1 MAGAGVFPKVSGD
14 LIYYQDYNTIR
25 TTIAGVLGT
34 GSGASGYGQA
44 LSSSA
49 VTQGAKITETHWD
62 NLRSDIDKCLTHQ
75 SGSSSLTNVTTS
87 NKITYTVVNAYK
99 TGADTAVTN
108 KDLVSGA
115 TQSSLSTGVSSNYAV
130 GWKTSI
136 RHRVTVTFSSAED
149 ARNFFNLN
157 GNIRL
162 TASQTGSTAASKD
175 SNWATLIN
183 SLGAIYY
190 TATNYRAGGNVVI
203 KAQTFGTGVYAA
215 NYYRAWGELTS
226 ATTVV
231 ITAIFDD
238 ASVQTG
244 AGGAS
249 QDENISLSITSAVD
263 YYKSIGAI
271 TGPTPSSVTNLAV
284 LAP

>member
-1 MAGAGVFPKVSGD
+1 MAGAGVFPKVNGD

-25 TTIAGVLGT
+25 TTISGVLGA

-44 LSSSA
+44 LSSSDVA
-49 VTQGAKITETHWD
+49 QGDSITETQWD
-62 NLRSDIDKCLTHQ
+62 NLRADIDKCLTHQ
-75 SGSSSLTNVTTS
+75 SGSSSLTNVSTS
-87 NKITYTVVNAYK
+87 DNITYTVVNAYQ
-99 TGADTAVTN
+99 TAANTAVTN
-108 KDLVSGA
+108 KDNVFAS
-115 TQSSLSTGVSSNYAV
+115 TQSALATGVSSNYAT

-136 RHRVTVTFSSAED
+136 RHRVTVTFSSAAN
-149 ARNFFNLN
+149 ARNFFNLG

-162 TASQTGSTAASKD
+162 TASRTGSTAASKD

-203 KAQTFGTGVYAA
+203 KAQTSGTSPYAA

-244 AGGAS
+244 AGGAGF
-249 QDENISLSITSAVD
+249 DENVTLSITSAVD

-271 TGPTPSSVTNLAV
+271 TGPTPSSVTNLAA
-284 LAP
+284 LGP

>member
-1 MAGAGVFPKVSGD
+1 MAGAGVFPKVAGD

-49 VTQGAKITETHWD
+49 VTQNAKITETHWD
-62 NLRSDIDKCLTHQ
+62 NLRSDIDKCLIHQ
-75 SGSSSLTNVTTS
+75 SGSSSLTNISTS
-87 NKITYTVVNAYK
+87 NNISYTLVNAYK

-108 KDLVSGA
+108 KDVVSGA
-115 TQSSLSTGVSSNYAV
+115 TQSSLATGVSSNYATP
-130 GWKTSI
+130 WKTSI
-136 RHRVTVTFSSAED
+136 RHRVTVTFASSDA

-203 KAQTFGTGVYAA
+203 KAQTFGTGVYVA

-238 ASVQTG
+238 ASVQSG

-271 TGPTPSSVTNLAV
+271 VGPVPSSVANTAALG
-284 LAP
+284 P